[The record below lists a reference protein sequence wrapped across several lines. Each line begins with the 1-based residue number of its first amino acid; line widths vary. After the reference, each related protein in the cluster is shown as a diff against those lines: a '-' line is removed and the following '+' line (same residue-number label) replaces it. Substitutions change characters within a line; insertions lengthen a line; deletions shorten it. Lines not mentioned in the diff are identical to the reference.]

1 MSETMIQR
9 SSHKHLSPLMRQRC
23 LSYYDNTMKL
33 KTFTEENFYRQ
44 PEVRAYTLILKRN
57 ILQDSTVNRGEI
69 EDSYDEERPA
79 F

>member
-1 MSETMIQR
+1 M
-9 SSHKHLSPLMRQRC
+9 
-23 LSYYDNTMKL
+23 SYYDNTMKL

-69 EDSYDEERPA
+69 EDSDDEERPA

>member
-1 MSETMIQR
+1 
-9 SSHKHLSPLMRQRC
+9 
-23 LSYYDNTMKL
+23 MKL

-69 EDSYDEERPA
+69 EDSDDEERPA